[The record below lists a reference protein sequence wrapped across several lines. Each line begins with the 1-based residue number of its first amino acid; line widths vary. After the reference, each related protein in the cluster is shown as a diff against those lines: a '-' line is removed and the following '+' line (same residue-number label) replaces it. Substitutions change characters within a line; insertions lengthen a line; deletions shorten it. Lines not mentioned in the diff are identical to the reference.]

1 MSQFIKQ
8 VDEELGEGVYEVWF
22 EAQGLGIKVANV
34 PAIDD
39 VTGQPTGAEEITVN
53 L

>member
-1 MSQFIKQ
+1 

-22 EAQGLGIKVANV
+22 EAQGLGIKVANLPV
-34 PAIDD
+34 IDD
-39 VTGQPTGAEEITVN
+39 ATGQPTGAEEITAS